1 MNEEETQE
9 ALGLCV
15 RPCNLTP
22 SNTVYQKSSGGS
34 RVSIFDICRRRRR
47 SAVSTQD
54 TQHRACS
61 WLTMKFGKDLEQY
74 KHPEW
79 EDEYMNYQMLKD
91 ILRKLESQAKVRLD
105 CDCPT

>member
-1 MNEEETQE
+1 MYLEDVSGS
-9 ALGLCV
+9 L
-15 RPCNLTP
+15 RP
-22 SNTVYQKSSGGS
+22 G
-34 RVSIFDICRRRRR
+34 DRRLDLR
-47 SAVSTQD
+47 SADGGRSVSRLD
-54 TQHRACS
+54 PASCLLG
-61 WLTMKFGKDLEQY
+61 LTMKFGKDLEQY